1 MRARKALERIYK
13 AAPSDVL
20 DDLVVYWDRLHA
32 LGVGCRFGPRSLP
45 CVLTPDPSQDIDGEQ
60 KVFAMLQI
68 LAPSPQTVVSMICD
82 KLGSK
87 GSGVVDRNKSPFLA

>member
-1 MRARKALERIYK
+1 MISSCTGTGCT
-13 AAPSDVL
+13 PSEWV
-20 DDLVVYWDRLHA
+20 A
-32 LGVGCRFGPRSLP
+32 GFGSRSLP